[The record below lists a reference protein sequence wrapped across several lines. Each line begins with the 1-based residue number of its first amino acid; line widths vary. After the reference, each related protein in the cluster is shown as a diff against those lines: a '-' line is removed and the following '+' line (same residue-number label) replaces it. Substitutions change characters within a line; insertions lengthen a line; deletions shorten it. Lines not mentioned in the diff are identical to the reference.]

1 MKRLSV
7 VPLVYNERETVVA
20 FYERLARVVDALSAY
35 ETEIIF
41 VDDGSRDG
49 SFAILQEVTRR
60 DARVRILRL
69 SRNFGS
75 WNAVLAGI
83 HAASGDAIMWISSD
97 LQDPPELIPQLVR
110 PWEEGAQVVWGV
122 RARREDPWL
131 RRIISTAFYVLL
143 RRTAVPEYPALGVD
157 VCLMDRRVATLFG
170 GLREHHRFTQGLILR
185 MGFTQVTVPYVRE
198 RRHAGRSKW
207 GTAPRL
213 AAAATDMIVAFSPA
227 PLRLILYAGLMLTL
241 AGTAGGAAVLVARV
255 AYGAAVPGWMATT
268 LAVLV
273 VGGLQAAFL
282 GILGEY
288 VWRVL
293 EEVRDRPHY
302 IVAERVGFEVRRGS
316 KGTGGEAAAD
326 ERVAARPTRT
336 V

>member
-1 MKRLSV
+1 MPRLSIIV
-7 VPLVYNERETVVA
+7 LVCNEQETLDA
-20 FYERLARVVDALSAY
+20 FYERLARVVDGLLAY
-35 ETEIIF
+35 QTELIF
-41 VDDGSRDG
+41 VDDGSRDH
-49 SFAILQEVTRR
+49 SFPMLKSVAAR
-60 DARVRILRL
+60 DPRVRILKL

-83 HAASGDAIMWISSD
+83 HAASGDAVMWISSD
-97 LQDPPELIPQLVR
+97 LQDPPELIPHLVR
-110 PWEEGAQVVWGV
+110 PWAEGAQVVWGV

-131 RRIISTAFYVLL
+131 RRIISTAFYALL
-143 RRTAVPEYPALGVD
+143 RRTAVPEYPVLGVD
-157 VCLMDRRVATLFG
+157 VCLMDRRVAKLFG
-170 GLREHHRFTQGLILR
+170 GLREHHRFTQGLIMR

-207 GTAPRL
+207 STAPRL
-213 AAAATDMIVAFSPA
+213 IGMATDMILAFSAA
-227 PLRLILYAGLMLTL
+227 PLRLMFYAGLILVL
-241 AGTAGGAAVLVARV
+241 AGAAGGAAAVVARI
-255 AYGAAVPGWMATT
+255 AYGAVVPGWVMPT

-302 IVAERVGFEVRRGS
+302 IVAERIGFERRM
-316 KGTGGEAAAD
+316 GETVAEQQIAAEPAPK
-326 ERVAARPTRT
+326 R
-336 V
+336 